1 MGISYFFGEKMGI
14 SWPEK
19 NWGISLMNFDE
30 DLSDLDFFSGTFIGF
45 NQKSLG
51 WKGHL

>member
-1 MGISYFFGEKMGI
+1 MAR
-14 SWPEK
+14 K
-19 NWGISLMNFDE
+19 NWGISLMNLDE
-30 DLSDLDFFSGTFIGF
+30 DLSDQDFFSGTFVGF